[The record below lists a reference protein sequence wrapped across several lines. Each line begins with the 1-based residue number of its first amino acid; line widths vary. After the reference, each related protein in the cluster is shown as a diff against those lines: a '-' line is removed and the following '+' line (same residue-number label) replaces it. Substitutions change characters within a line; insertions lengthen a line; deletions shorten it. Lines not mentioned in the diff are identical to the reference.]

1 MDVKLSPYLRIGV
14 LSFFVVFGLFYFT
27 PISLSGIAFLILL
40 DALTFLALLF
50 YPRSSEKFGKMLAVL
65 ICSSFSAFVLEHL
78 AEGHRLRAP
87 CNAEIFLLLLGILE
101 LLFLYLFTDFRQSTA
116 EETELFPE
124 QKEDLRRIQ
133 QYISRLPQLGVNAK
147 WGNGKSFLWAHLR
160 EDKEIQKEFEVIQ
173 IDLLTCN
180 LDSLELILIQEL
192 EKILIQYRIYPENSR
207 YLKRL
212 LRKTDWLGWFD
223 GIAADQN
230 DGFSATYDSLQEE
243 LRLLPKKVLLC
254 FEDIDRISDPD
265 TIKKVFALSEKLAS
279 ERVHVL
285 FQYNIDLLSQAGLS
299 QEYLEKYVPHTVGL
313 TPIPYEK
320 LVGYLWDTV
329 GLPTNNEAVKF
340 VSAIARYT
348 PDSFNLSK
356 LIHVDITFLD
366 MEPLC
371 SIRKVRAYL
380 LELRSYLHI
389 NEESSL
395 NETDKT
401 NIRILFIKH
410 FLPECY
416 HDFKLGESALHTLR
430 FVVGEQQYTM
440 EGLINYLQGGGFDD
454 LPASRR
460 KDIAQE
466 AFIEIPKNHQI
477 AFALSLL
484 DYFPAHPLIN
494 QSSLSADSLRF
505 QDWDEHNDK
514 IDHLIWKVLAN
525 GSNEMTSAELIS
537 EHFID
542 EVLSKPESAQLDSWD
557 TFCSSLFQGTGFW
570 ENETISFHLIDG
582 MMSSIFRVMKLSNK
596 LKVYQTASLNLLF
609 ACMDTKKVSIPE
621 FLHCLCFCNLL
632 KHKDFF
638 ASIHYFNAIDF
649 TKNPIQLSSYPTF
662 YSNYFSAVAKLQ
674 YINEDF
680 SHYIIDNLQDTHRT
694 RGEYTAISQQLIHQL
709 DHLIDKLS
717 SRKKDFSE
725 FPEVQKE
732 YDALIL
738 FAQKHQAALSYKK
751 FLSEYSPSPRTHKS
765 HSSTYPHQ
773 KEMDLLREQREEL
786 SPEEYRRKLWE
797 SYDNERLYF
806 NEFQE
811 LAQEMQTVSV

>member
-1 MDVKLSPYLRIGV
+1 MDVKLSPYLRMGV

-27 PISLSGIAFLILL
+27 PISLSGTAFLVLL

-50 YPRSSEKFGKMLAVL
+50 YQRSSEKFGKVLAVL
-65 ICSSFSAFVLEHL
+65 IGSSFSAFVLEHL

-87 CNAEIFLLLLGILE
+87 CNAEIFLLLLGVLE
-101 LLFLYLFTDFRQSTA
+101 LLFLYLFTDFRHSTA
-116 EETELFPE
+116 EEAELFPE

-133 QYISRLPQLGVNAK
+133 QYVSRLPQLGVNAK

-207 YLKRL
+207 HLKRL

-313 TPIPYEK
+313 TPISYEK

-329 GLPTNNEAVKF
+329 GLPKNDEAVKF

-356 LIHVDITFLD
+356 LIHIDITFLD

-395 NETDKT
+395 NDTDKT

-440 EGLINYLQGGGFDD
+440 ETLISYLQGGKFDD
-454 LPASRR
+454 LPVFKR
-460 KDIAQE
+460 KDIVQKT
-466 AFIEIPKNHQI
+466 FIEMPKNHQT

-484 DYFPAHPLIN
+484 NYFPMHSYNESNPFP
-494 QSSLSADSLRF
+494 ADSIRF
-505 QDWDEHNDK
+505 QHRDEHNDK

-525 GSNEMTSAELIS
+525 GSNEMTSAETIS
-537 EHFID
+537 KHFTKD
-542 EVLSKPESAQLDSWD
+542 VLSKSASEQLTAWA
-557 TFCSSLFQGTGFW
+557 TFCDNFHQDIGFW
-570 ENETISFHLIDG
+570 SDENITLPLVG
-582 MMSSIFRVMKLSNK
+582 GLLSSIFRAMKLSDS
-596 LKVYQTASLNLLF
+596 LKMYQTASLNLLF
-609 ACMDTKKVSIPE
+609 ACMDAKKVSTSE
-621 FLHCLCFCNLL
+621 FLRCVCFCDPL

-638 ASIHYFNAIDF
+638 AVVRRFNTIDF
-649 TKNPIQLSSYPTF
+649 NKNPLSLDSYQTF
-662 YSNYFSAVAKLQ
+662 YSNYFSATAKLD
-674 YINEDF
+674 YIHEDF
-680 SHYIIDNLQDTHRT
+680 THYIIDNQQDIHRT
-694 RGEYTAISQQLIHQL
+694 KADYVPICQNLKHQL
-709 DHLIDKLS
+709 DHLVEQLRL
-717 SRKKDFSE
+717 RKQDFSE
-725 FPEVQKE
+725 FPEVQEE
-732 YDALIL
+732 YDTLIT
-738 FAQKHQAALSYKK
+738 FAQKHQVAISREE
-751 FLSEYSPSPRTHKS
+751 FLSEFSRPQHRPHSPI
-765 HSSTYPHQ
+765 YQHQ
-773 KEMDLLREQREEL
+773 EEVDLLREQREKL

-797 SYDNERLYF
+797 SYDDERLYF

-811 LAQEMQTVSV
+811 LVQEMQTVSV